1 VVPRFIIS
9 PNPSTGVVGIK
20 FDNNE
25 GGKHKLEIFN
35 AQGQTVV
42 RKDIVLSANSYQ
54 QISTLQSGIYWVK
67 LTDMSSQLSAVSQ
80 LYIK

>member
-1 VVPRFIIS
+1 
-9 PNPSTGVVGIK
+9 VVGIK

-25 GGKHKLEIFN
+25 SGKHKLEIFN

-54 QISTLQSGIYWVK
+54 QIANLQSGMYWVK
-67 LTDMSSQLSAVSQ
+67 LTDLSSQLSAVSQ